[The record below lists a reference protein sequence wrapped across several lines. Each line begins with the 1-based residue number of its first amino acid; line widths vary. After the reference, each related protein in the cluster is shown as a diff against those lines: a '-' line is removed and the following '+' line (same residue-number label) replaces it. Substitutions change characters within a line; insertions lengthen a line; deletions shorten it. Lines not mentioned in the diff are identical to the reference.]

1 MKLFSKALVSFC
13 YHKARVYSHQEVVE
27 MYRGP
32 KYRIYQK
39 AFETFLNEGC
49 RDVHS
54 LLNTFIKFEKTN
66 LDKAPRIINP
76 RHPVYNLCVARYL
89 KKLEK
94 IAYKAI
100 NRVFGERTS
109 HTVIKGLNIVDS
121 ANVIKSKWDLFT
133 EPVGIGG
140 DITKLDM
147 HIDVPHLEY
156 EHSIYNR
163 IFRSR
168 SLKQKLKKQ
177 LRNRGTAY
185 FADGKVKFE
194 MKGKRSSGDI
204 NTSLGNVIIV
214 CSVLYDFKQSYGL
227 NMELINNG
235 DDFVIICERSDLSVV
250 VDNLPSHFKMFGFRL
265 TTEKPV
271 FELDELEFCQTKPV
285 FDGKFWRMCRIPQTL
300 FQKDTICTVPIQN
313 SKVLRKW
320 YNAVGKCGLALTR
333 GLPVLQSFYKAY
345 LRSGLESSDKFVH
358 HIYKNT
364 GMSERL
370 SDLNTFSDDITEE
383 ARVSFATAF
392 KILPD
397 MQRDL
402 ERYFDSLVLSDE
414 ITTIT
419 GNIRDS
425 NLIHNEIQL

>member
-1 MKLFSKALVSFC
+1 
-13 YHKARVYSHQEVVE
+13 
-27 MYRGP
+27 MY
-32 KYRIYQK
+32 
-39 AFETFLNEGC
+39 
-49 RDVHS
+49 
-54 LLNTFIKFEKTN
+54 
-66 LDKAPRIINP
+66 
-76 RHPVYNLCVARYL
+76 
-89 KKLEK
+89 
-94 IAYKAI
+94 
-100 NRVFGERTS
+100 
-109 HTVIKGLNIVDS
+109 
-121 ANVIKSKWDLFT
+121 
-133 EPVGIGG
+133 
-140 DITKLDM
+140 
-147 HIDVPHLEY
+147 
-156 EHSIYNR
+156 
-163 IFRSR
+163 
-168 SLKQKLKKQ
+168 
-177 LRNRGTAY
+177 
-185 FADGKVKFE
+185 
-194 MKGKRSSGDI
+194 
-204 NTSLGNVIIV
+204 
-214 CSVLYDFKQSYGL
+214 
-227 NMELINNG
+227 
-235 DDFVIICERSDLSVV
+235 
-250 VDNLPSHFKMFGFRL
+250 GFRL